1 MTQLRVRGLRA
12 WAALLG
18 MVLVLGVGPAMGAA
32 SASPLPTAS
41 PSSVGATGH
50 RPHVLPFGASGTAGP
65 SQVPHAASMAP
76 AASGPQLSYYGGKVL
91 ANVKV
96 VQVIYGAGTY
106 LAQTTADA
114 SPGVSSFY
122 QGVTASPY
130 FDWLSEYNTTGNAA
144 GGQPGTN
151 QVIGRGSFSGRYVI
165 TPSAANNGNAIQ
177 DANIQ
182 AELNAQ
188 IAAGHLPAPDANTLY
203 SLFFRNGQ
211 SICAGSS
218 CSLVS
223 GGFCAYHNTIAAGSL
238 PELYYAVEPDL
249 SNVIG
254 CGAGNAFQNTTSVA
268 SHEMIESVTDP
279 GVGLA
284 DVYGPPLGWYDGNYG
299 EIGDICNGQQ
309 DTVTGGDGVTYTV
322 QKQFSNVAGHCIVS
336 RTTTNDFSVTASPAS
351 LSVARSSSVTA
362 TVSVSVTA
370 GAAQSVVL
378 GASGMPAGVTA
389 SFSPASVTTGSSAR
403 LTLSTGATTAGG
415 TYNVVI
421 TGTGVSATRTT
432 SVSLVVSVPVVNNFS
447 IAASP
452 ATLTADRGS
461 SAVATIST
469 AVTAGAAQ
477 SVVLSAS
484 GLPAGVVASFSPA
497 SITAGSSARLTLA
510 TSSTVAGGTY
520 AVVVTGTGPSATQ
533 TTPLS
538 LVVSVPV
545 VANFSLG
552 VSPASLALVRGSSG
566 AVTVVTGVAAGAA
579 QTVALSASGLPAGV
593 VASFSPAS
601 ITAGTTSRLT
611 LTTSSAM
618 AAGTYAIV
626 ITGTGRTATQTTPLS
641 LVVSV
646 PVVANFS
653 ISANPA
659 SLSMDRGSSGVAT
672 IATAV
677 TAGSAQTVVFGAS
690 DLPAGVVASF
700 SPTSVAAGGSAR
712 LTLSAS
718 SGAAGGTY
726 AIVIAGAGPS
736 ATHTTTLTLRV
747 SVPAPPPVS
756 TGAVVNGGFETGT
769 LAGWTPGGAAVSVV
783 SDGCHSGNYC
793 ARLGSTVAAKGDST
807 LTQTFTAP
815 AGSVALTFGYKM
827 ACTGNATGDSATATL
842 RDAAGGTLV
851 MPLPMMCS
859 LTGWWQVGVYITPG
873 HTYTLTLVNH
883 NSGIPTDPTYAL
895 FDDVAF
901 SSTGMGPSRH

>member
-1 MTQLRVRGLRA
+1 
-12 WAALLG
+12 
-18 MVLVLGVGPAMGAA
+18 
-32 SASPLPTAS
+32 
-41 PSSVGATGH
+41 
-50 RPHVLPFGASGTAGP
+50 
-65 SQVPHAASMAP
+65 MAP

-106 LAQTTADA
+106 LAQTTTEA

-151 QVIGRGSFSGRYVI
+151 QVIGRGSLSGRYVI
-165 TPSAANNGNAIQ
+165 APSAANNGNAIQ

-182 AELNAQ
+182 AELHAQ

-211 SICAGSS
+211 SICAGST

-238 PELYYAVEPDL
+238 PELYYTVEPDL

-284 DVYGPPLGWYDGNYG
+284 SVYGPPLGWYDGNYG

-309 DTVTGGDGVTYTV
+309 GTVTGGDGVTYTV
-322 QKQFSNVAGHCIVS
+322 QKQFSNVAGNCIVS

-351 LSVARSSSVTA
+351 LSVARSSAVTA
-362 TVSVSVTA
+362 TVSVSITA

-378 GASGMPAGVTA
+378 GASGLPAGVTA
-389 SFSPASVTTGSSAR
+389 TFSPASVTAGSSAR

-415 TYNVVI
+415 TYSVVI

-461 SAVATIST
+461 SAVATIAT

-497 SITAGSSARLTLA
+497 SIA
-510 TSSTVAGGTY
+510 
-520 AVVVTGTGPSATQ
+520 
-533 TTPLS
+533 
-538 LVVSVPV
+538 
-545 VANFSLG
+545 
-552 VSPASLALVRGSSG
+552 
-566 AVTVVTGVAAGAA
+566 
-579 QTVALSASGLPAGV
+579 
-593 VASFSPAS
+593 
-601 ITAGTTSRLT
+601 AGTTSRLT
-611 LTTSSAM
+611 LTTSSTM
-618 AAGTYAIV
+618 AGGTYAIV
-626 ITGTGRTATQTTPLS
+626 ITGTGRTASHTTSLS
-641 LVVSV
+641 LAVSV

-659 SLSMDRGSSGVAT
+659 SLSIDRGSSGVAT

-677 TAGSAQTVVFGAS
+677 TAGSAQTVVVGAS
-690 DLPAGVVASF
+690 GLPAGVVASF
-700 SPTSVAAGGSAR
+700 SPTSVAAGGSVR

-726 AIVIAGAGPS
+726 AVVITGAGPS

-747 SVPAPPPVS
+747 SVPVPPPVS

-783 SDGCHSGNYC
+783 TNGCHGGNYC
-793 ARLGSTVAAKGDST
+793 ARLGSTVAANGDST
-807 LTQTFTAP
+807 LAQTFTAP

-827 ACTGNATGDSATATL
+827 ACTGNHTGDSATATL

-851 MPLPMMCS
+851 MALPMMCS

-873 HTYTLTLVNH
+873 HTYTLTLANH

-901 SSTGMGPSRH
+901 SSTGMGPSGH

>member
-1 MTQLRVRGLRA
+1 L
-12 WAALLG
+12 
-18 MVLVLGVGPAMGAA
+18 
-32 SASPLPTAS
+32 
-41 PSSVGATGH
+41 
-50 RPHVLPFGASGTAGP
+50 
-65 SQVPHAASMAP
+65 
-76 AASGPQLSYYGGKVL
+76 YYGGKVL

-114 SPGVSSFY
+114 SPSVSSFY
-122 QGVTASPY
+122 HGVTASPY

-144 GGQPGTN
+144 GGQRGTN
-151 QVIGRGSFSGRYVI
+151 QVIGRGSFPGRYVI
-165 TPSAANNGNAIQ
+165 TPSAANNGKTIQ

-182 AELNAQ
+182 AELHAQ

-249 SNVIG
+249 SSVIG

-284 DVYGPPLGWYDGNYG
+284 SVYGPPLGWYDGNYG

-309 DTVTGGDGVTYTV
+309 GTVTGGDGVTYTV
-322 QKQFSNVAGHCIVS
+322 QKQFSNVAGNCIVS

-362 TVSVSVTA
+362 AVSVSVTA

-378 GASGMPAGVTA
+378 GASGLPAGVTA
-389 SFSPASVTTGSSAR
+389 TFSPASVTTGSSAR

-415 TYNVVI
+415 TYSVVI

-432 SVSLVVSVPVVNNFS
+432 SVSLVVSGPVVNNFS

-469 AVTAGAAQ
+469 SVTAGAAQ
-477 SVVLSAS
+477 
-484 GLPAGVVASFSPA
+484 
-497 SITAGSSARLTLA
+497 
-510 TSSTVAGGTY
+510 
-520 AVVVTGTGPSATQ
+520 
-533 TTPLS
+533 
-538 LVVSVPV
+538 
-545 VANFSLG
+545 N
-552 VSPASLALVRGSSG
+552 
-566 AVTVVTGVAAGAA
+566 
-579 QTVALSASGLPAGV
+579 VALSASG
-593 VASFSPAS
+593 
-601 ITAGTTSRLT
+601 
-611 LTTSSAM
+611 
-618 AAGTYAIV
+618 
-626 ITGTGRTATQTTPLS
+626 
-641 LVVSV
+641 
-646 PVVANFS
+646 
-653 ISANPA
+653 
-659 SLSMDRGSSGVAT
+659 
-672 IATAV
+672 
-677 TAGSAQTVVFGAS
+677 
-690 DLPAGVVASF
+690 LPAGVVASF

-726 AIVIAGAGPS
+726 AVVITGAGPS
-736 ATHTTTLTLRV
+736 AIHTTTLTLRV
-747 SVPAPPPVS
+747 SVPVPPPVS

-769 LAGWTPGGAAVSVV
+769 LAGWTPVGAAVSVV
-783 SDGCHSGNYC
+783 NDGCHSGNYC

-807 LTQTFTAP
+807 LAQTFTAP

-859 LTGWWQVGVYITPG
+859 LTGWWQVGVSIAPG

-901 SSTGMGPSRH
+901 SSTGMGPSGH